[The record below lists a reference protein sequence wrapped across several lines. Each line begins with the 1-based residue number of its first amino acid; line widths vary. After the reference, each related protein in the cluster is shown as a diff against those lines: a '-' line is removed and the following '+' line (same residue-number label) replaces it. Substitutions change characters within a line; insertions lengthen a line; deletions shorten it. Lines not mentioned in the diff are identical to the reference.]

1 MGRGVGWCKDHVG
14 VTLSERADRAFADQ
28 RVLITW
34 IIIGLIAGYVANLI
48 LRGRRMN
55 PIFTI
60 LIGVLGAFVGNF
72 IFSLLQIQESPDLLT
87 GINIRWIDLITAL
100 VGAMIVLVIFLSIFR
115 HR

>member
-1 MGRGVGWCKDHVG
+1 MKSLFVMLAQTTPVNPNAP
-14 VTLSERADRAFADQ
+14 VTITFIPSQ
-28 RVLITW
+28 IITW

-55 PIFTI
+55 PIVTI

-72 IFSLLQIQESPDLLT
+72 IFSLFQLQVSPDLLT

-100 VGAMIVLVIFLSIFR
+100 IGAMIVLVIFLAIFR
-115 HR
+115 RR